1 MNLKKIMLILVAIM
15 LLAIPITANEV
26 NYDIIN
32 LNADTY
38 NYNPTPVISGE
49 DFEIWIQLTNKSNV
63 AAENVEYFLETE
75 YPFILIS
82 ENEGLI
88 NKLEPFQSKI
98 IKYKLKTNTDVLTGT
113 YDLEFRYKRE
123 GSNIY
128 NVKKYIIDVKGKS
141 AIIELID
148 SSFNNAK
155 IGADGTVT
163 LNLKNLGQ
171 KNAKDIFLT
180 LNDSEDESIKVI
192 DLKTQYIEKI
202 NTEEETEV
210 SFKINI
216 SKNAE
221 NISYSLPLTIS
232 YSDVD
237 REYTITRNIGLK
249 LEDQPKMILNVLD
262 IGTNFKIKENS
273 EEKISV
279 EIYNIG
285 NVDTEVSYITVN
297 GEGIRPTQEFI
308 GSIEKNNYDTI
319 ELTINTTDIKEKE
332 TKLIINLF
340 YKDSNLKEEKITQ
353 EITVEVMPQANG
365 QGANKVIMSIFSIL
379 LFIVGLAI
387 LILLIKWLIRILI
400 KPALNVLKET
410 FKRRK

>member
-319 ELTINTTDIKEKE
+319 ELTIKTTDIKEKE

>member
-49 DFEIWIQLTNKSNV
+49 DFEIWIQLTNKSNI

-82 ENEGLI
+82 ENEGI
-88 NKLEPFQSKI
+88 VNKLEPFQSKI

-128 NVKKYIIDVKGKS
+128 NIKKYIIDVKGKS

-180 LNDSEDESIKVI
+180 LNDSEDNSIKVI

-332 TKLIINLF
+332 TKLIIDLF

-353 EITVEVMPQANG
+353 EITVEVIPLANG

>member
-49 DFEIWIQLTNKSNV
+49 DFEIWIQLTNKSNI
-63 AAENVEYFLETE
+63 AAENIEYFLETE

-82 ENEGLI
+82 ENEGI
-88 NKLEPFQSKI
+88 VNKLEPFQSKI

-171 KNAKDIFLT
+171 KNAKDVFLT
-180 LNDSEDESIKVI
+180 LNDSEDNSIKVI

-202 NTEEETEV
+202 NTEEETDV

-249 LEDQPKMILNVLD
+249 LEDQPKMILNILD

-332 TKLIINLF
+332 TKLIIDLF

-353 EITVEVMPQANG
+353 EITVEVIPLANG

>member
-237 REYTITRNIGLK
+237 R
-249 LEDQPKMILNVLD
+249 
-262 IGTNFKIKENS
+262 
-273 EEKISV
+273 
-279 EIYNIG
+279 
-285 NVDTEVSYITVN
+285 
-297 GEGIRPTQEFI
+297 
-308 GSIEKNNYDTI
+308 
-319 ELTINTTDIKEKE
+319 
-332 TKLIINLF
+332 
-340 YKDSNLKEEKITQ
+340 
-353 EITVEVMPQANG
+353 
-365 QGANKVIMSIFSIL
+365 
-379 LFIVGLAI
+379 
-387 LILLIKWLIRILI
+387 
-400 KPALNVLKET
+400 
-410 FKRRK
+410 

>member
-49 DFEIWIQLTNKSNV
+49 DFEIWIQLTNKSNI
-63 AAENVEYFLETE
+63 AAENIEYFLETE

-82 ENEGLI
+82 ENEGI
-88 NKLEPFQSKI
+88 VNKLEPFQSKI

-171 KNAKDIFLT
+171 KNAKDVFLT
-180 LNDSEDESIKVI
+180 LNDSEDNSIKVI

-332 TKLIINLF
+332 TKLIIDLF

-353 EITVEVMPQANG
+353 EITVEVIPLANG

>member
-82 ENEGLI
+82 ENEGI
-88 NKLEPFQSKI
+88 VNKLEPFQSKI

-123 GSNIY
+123 GTNIY

-141 AIIELID
+141 AIIELIN

-171 KNAKDIFLT
+171 KNAKDVFLT
-180 LNDSEDESIKVI
+180 LNDSEDNSIKVI

-319 ELTINTTDIKEKE
+319 ELTINTTDIKEKD
-332 TKLIINLF
+332 TKLIIDLF

-353 EITVEVMPQANG
+353 EITVEVIPLANG

>member
-82 ENEGLI
+82 ENEGI
-88 NKLEPFQSKI
+88 VNKLEPFQSKI

-123 GSNIY
+123 GTNIY

-141 AIIELID
+141 AIIELIN

-171 KNAKDIFLT
+171 KNAKDVFLT
-180 LNDSEDESIKVI
+180 LNDSEDNSIKVI

-319 ELTINTTDIKEKE
+319 ELTINTTDIKEKD
-332 TKLIINLF
+332 TKLIIDLF

-353 EITVEVMPQANG
+353 EITIEVMPQANG

>member
-63 AAENVEYFLETE
+63 AAENIEYFLETE

-82 ENEGLI
+82 ENEGI
-88 NKLEPFQSKI
+88 VNKLEPFQSKI

-171 KNAKDIFLT
+171 KNAKDVFLT
-180 LNDSEDESIKVI
+180 LNDSEDNSIKVI

-332 TKLIINLF
+332 TKLIIDLF

-353 EITVEVMPQANG
+353 EITVEVIPLANG

>member
-82 ENEGLI
+82 ENEGI
-88 NKLEPFQSKI
+88 VNKLEPFQSKI

-180 LNDSEDESIKVI
+180 LNDSEDNSIKVI

-332 TKLIINLF
+332 TKLIIDLF

-353 EITVEVMPQANG
+353 EITVEVIPLANG

>member
-49 DFEIWIQLTNKSNV
+49 DFEIWIQLTNKSNI
-63 AAENVEYFLETE
+63 AAENIEYFLETE

-82 ENEGLI
+82 ENEGI
-88 NKLEPFQSKI
+88 VNKLEPFQSKI

-128 NVKKYIIDVKGKS
+128 NIKKYIIDVKGKS

-180 LNDSEDESIKVI
+180 LNDSEDNSIKVI

-332 TKLIINLF
+332 TKLIIDLF

-353 EITVEVMPQANG
+353 EITVEVIPLANG

>member
-82 ENEGLI
+82 ENEGI
-88 NKLEPFQSKI
+88 VNKLEPFQSKI

-123 GSNIY
+123 GTNIY

-171 KNAKDIFLT
+171 KNAKDVFLT
-180 LNDSEDESIKVI
+180 LNDSEDNSIKVI

-319 ELTINTTDIKEKE
+319 ELTINTTDIKEKD
-332 TKLIINLF
+332 TKLIIDLF

-353 EITVEVMPQANG
+353 EITVEVIPLANG